1 MTARLIIDWNKLVND
16 EPPAE
21 LVVDTKAPPTT
32 AAAAGEEN
40 DELSELTVLELTR
53 KINGIK
59 SLLSSIGA
67 RLPDKGEKLKARLK
81 KYEDEF
87 ERKLLLHSEKITSDK
102 CGSLGRH
109 HSGSIGAA
117 NDLGQWSPES
127 APLLQS
133 AFAVC
138 VENKLEEKARSKTAS
153 GFQNELHA
161 LNTCGRKRT
170 LTGQSSPTRRL
181 KTALPS
187 RETPFK
193 FPVKIDE
200 RGFYSDGKRRDSSTF
215 SPRYSEGSFSSLF
228 MKKWKPSQAHS
239 AFTSRHANDKDVVLV
254 DEEIHDVV
262 DSRQQA
268 YHVVESTKTAKI
280 YYPSREDP
288 EAVEIHYSDMGSLA
302 PEAYLS
308 STIMNFYIQYLQQRK
323 SPADG
328 ERCEYHFFNTYFYN
342 KLKKANFSKQQNDK
356 EDSFV
361 KLRRWWKGVNIFE
374 KAYIFIPIHEDAHW
388 SLIIICIPDKE
399 DQWGP
404 IILHLDSLGLHCSS
418 SLFGTIKKFLKEE
431 WKFLRQEAVPGL
443 PIADKIWENLLG
455 RIDDKIIEVPQQRND
470 FDCGLFVLFFMER
483 FIIEFK
489 ERLKKE
495 DLTKFGSKWFRPK
508 EASGMRLIIHDI
520 LEEKFKN
527 SIDECHL

>member
-268 YHVVESTKTAKI
+268 YHVVE
-280 YYPSREDP
+280 REDP

-342 KLKKANFSKQQNDK
+342 KLKKANFSKCSLELDNNLHTRQ
-356 EDSFV
+356 
-361 KLRRWWKGVNIFE
+361 RRPMGANN
-374 KAYIFIPIHEDAHW
+374 
-388 SLIIICIPDKE
+388 S
-399 DQWGP
+399 
-404 IILHLDSLGLHCSS
+404 SLGFVGAPLQQLSFWYYKKVRLTLSLAVKYGHACALHD
-418 SLFGTIKKFLKEE
+418 LVLARFLKEE